1 LTTKRNEPTAAEVL
15 ASLVA
20 GSGQYMQATVSVQ
33 RSHRFPI
40 GLFTQIENLA
50 KMGGVPVSLII
61 NQLIESGLEAVKE
74 NLPPETVAKMTL
86 ITQKQL
92 DRPMVSDRVEIKRD
106 RHATK
111 PKRTRAK

>member
-1 LTTKRNEPTAAEVL
+1 MTEKREELSAAEML
-15 ASLVA
+15 ASLVT
-20 GSGQYMQATVSVQ
+20 GSGGYFHAQASVQ
-33 RSHRFPI
+33 RSHRFPLH
-40 GLFTQIENLA
+40 LFAQIENLA

-74 NLPPETVAKMTL
+74 NLPPDTVARMTL

-92 DRPMVSDRVEIKRD
+92 DRPMITDRVDVKKD
-106 RHATK
+106 RNTTQ